1 LRSAAVSLPITFA
14 GRFER
19 DAVETV
25 YGEMDVLVIP
35 SIWLENSPLVIHE
48 AFMAGVPV
56 VGARIGGIADLVKD
70 GVNGLLY
77 AHDSSKDLAQT
88 LTTLATDR
96 VLLDRLRRHRTA
108 VPSIADDAQAWE
120 TEYERLAGASA

>member
-1 LRSAAVSLPITFA
+1 
-14 GRFER
+14 
-19 DAVETV
+19 
-25 YGEMDVLVIP
+25 VIP

-77 AHDSSKDLAQT
+77 AHDSSKDLAQA